1 MLETGYVE
9 TSLRIGNQLLSSSV
23 DAPII
28 RRYARIGSVEPAS
41 SQPLQPSPSITF
53 PPSPLASHFGWLTM
67 TGVDPYVRGVG
78 AGGWGSC
85 GIDLAV
91 ARALMSLGGS
101 RR

>member
-1 MLETGYVE
+1 MLETGYLE
-9 TSLRIGNQLLSSSV
+9 TSPRIGNQLQSSST

-28 RRYARIGSVEPAS
+28 RRYARMGSVELASIQPA
-41 SQPLQPSPSITF
+41 QPSPPITF
-53 PPSPLASHFGWLTM
+53 PPSPLSSLFGWLTM

>member
-9 TSLRIGNQLLSSSV
+9 TSLRIGSQLLSSSV
-23 DAPII
+23 NAPII
-28 RRYARIGSVEPAS
+28 RRDARTGSVEPAS
-41 SQPLQPSPSITF
+41 SQPTQPSPITF
-53 PPSPLASHFGWLTM
+53 PPSPLSSLFGWLTM